1 MKTNLFLFVALGLLV
16 GWVQSIF
23 FSLNIFVNL
32 YLLIGII
39 LLIIDKK
46 SQLKLTIFLFTY
58 SILIINSS
66 YFGLIFILIYLW
78 LIIAKYL
85 LNYYHNFSIF
95 PKILIIFL
103 LVLFWHL
110 IFWVIFKPS
119 FWQTIFLYVLIE
131 TSIIL
136 LMISF
141 YNSKQKKLII
151 TS

>member
-1 MKTNLFLFVALGLLV
+1 
-16 GWVQSIF
+16 
-23 FSLNIFVNL
+23 
-32 YLLIGII
+32 
-39 LLIIDKK
+39 
-46 SQLKLTIFLFTY
+46 KLTIFLFTY